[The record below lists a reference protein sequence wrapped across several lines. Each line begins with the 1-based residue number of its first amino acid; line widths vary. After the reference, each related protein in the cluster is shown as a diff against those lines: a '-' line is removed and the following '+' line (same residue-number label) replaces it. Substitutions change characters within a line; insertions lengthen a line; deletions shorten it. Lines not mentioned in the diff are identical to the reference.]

1 MSSNNAGGGVAV
13 ERLQLEVR
21 KRETR
26 SSKLDVPIVQVPA
39 YMLLPTSLTAPL
51 SAYQLTT

>member
-13 ERLQLEVR
+13 ERLHLEVR

>member
-39 YMLLPTSLTAPL
+39 YMLLPTSNLEPSIYL
-51 SAYQLTT
+51 IKC